1 MEALR
6 EKKDCKLFSLFTD
19 VALFI
24 TAASKKSP
32 AVFIFYHARSKN
44 FDKTAASKK
53 SPAVFIFYHA
63 RSKNFEE
70 KLEGLQNNIHVFF
83 FLLNYTFRTDLQLY
97 CISKDG
103 NIDTMKSSSLSDYS
117 LDDYARYFAKF
128 ADQMLSLQTLKK
140 YLYSL

>member
-6 EKKDCKLFSLFTD
+6 EKKDCKLFSLYTD

-32 AVFIFYHARSKN
+32 AVL
-44 FDKTAASKK
+44 
-53 SPAVFIFYHA
+53 IFYHA

-83 FLLNYTFRTDLQLY
+83 FF
-97 CISKDG
+97 
-103 NIDTMKSSSLSDYS
+103 
-117 LDDYARYFAKF
+117 
-128 ADQMLSLQTLKK
+128 
-140 YLYSL
+140 